1 MEQKNNNFNEHS
13 DILKNIRSKYL
24 VIKIF
29 EHLKQKKLL
38 KMIEHNK
45 KYQNIMNKNIEDY

>member
-29 EHLKQKKLL
+29 ENLKQKKLL

>member
-1 MEQKNNNFNEHS
+1 MEKKNNNFNEHS

-29 EHLKQKKLL
+29 ENLKQKKLL
-38 KMIEHNK
+38 KMIEHHK
-45 KYQNIMNKNIEDY
+45 KHQNIMNKNIEDY